1 MASVPVVAPRAAS
14 FPRGVYRRAR
24 HAAPV
29 STHKRHRHFALAFV
43 PSPRPSRTERRARD
57 ARVSASK
64 METAVRGLDDAVC
77 TSLCTHIPVSATP
90 PLFPN
95 PAAPGAGG
103 PWCVAS

>member
-1 MASVPVVAPRAAS
+1 MASVSVVAPRAS

-29 STHKRHRHFALAFV
+29 STHKRHRRFALAFV
-43 PSPRPSRTERRARD
+43 PSPRPSRTERRAPD

-64 METAVRGLDDAVC
+64 MEPRSAVWTTRCVHPRTYPRVRGR
-77 TSLCTHIPVSATP
+77 P

-95 PAAPGAGG
+95 PRAR
-103 PWCVAS
+103 